1 MIKRKIVRYSETF
14 KLQILKEIE
23 DSNLSIPDIQKKY
36 GITGGET
43 IQHWI
48 RKYGKMNLINRI
60 VRIEAP
66 NEKNRLKELE
76 KENQKLKI
84 ALADAH
90 LKQITSESFLE
101 VMCDQLNMSMEEVKK
116 KFGK

>member
-23 DSNLSIPDIQKKY
+23 ESNLSILDIRKKY
-36 GITGGET
+36 GITGCET
-43 IQHWI
+43 IRSWI
-48 RKYGKMNLINRI
+48 RKYGKFNLINRI
-60 VRIEAP
+60 VRIETP
-66 NEKNRLKELE
+66 NERDRLKEQE
-76 KENQKLKI
+76 KEIKKLKI